1 MTQRDRA
8 WRRRITRTIAQR
20 HEELKNLLARPKKDL
35 TSPTMLKPHQQG
47 KLSPVQDARRDGH
60 LRQDA
65 LDWSFDPPSFGGA
78 AQA

>member
-1 MTQRDRA
+1 
-8 WRRRITRTIAQR
+8 
-20 HEELKNLLARPKKDL
+20 
-35 TSPTMLKPHQQG
+35 MLKPHQQG